1 MASSAT
7 VSAPKKRKSFSEYFH
22 SMRGQQLIVTL
33 VFLFVPLVLLF
44 MFTYLPFFKMVEF
57 SFFKMKYIGRRTF
70 VGLQNYISVFTRKD
84 CFHALSLSLYYMVG
98 SVVQMALALLF
109 ATILS
114 FKCKGSKFFR
124 GALYFPCLICGIS
137 VGFIFKFFFTH
148 GFVLDTLLSWVGF
161 NVDKLPFWLRD
172 ESINNVVLVACSIW
186 KYIGQNIV
194 MFIGAIASVDPVLY
208 EAAEID
214 GANAWHR
221 FKDIILPSIST
232 IVVLNLIIGLA
243 FGITTLLLL
252 DPILYFFGASEATI
266 GYARDYMSIIL
277 MGNVITHMY
286 LGLNSVLRASGHPRK
301 SMYATIYTVVINA
314 ALDPLFIY
322 GFGWG
327 IRGAAI
333 ATVLA
338 QVIALIW
345 QFHILSDKSELLHF
359 RRGIYR
365 LRRKIV
371 RDILAIGMSP
381 FLMNLAACFIVILI
395 NKGLKQYGGDLMIG
409 AYGIVNRLAFFFV
422 MIVMGINQGMQPIAG
437 YNFGARQYDRV
448 LRVLRLTII
457 GATCVTGAGFL
468 MGELAPRLAVSAFT
482 NDPELIRL
490 AVEGMRIVFI
500 CFPIIGFQMV
510 ATNFFMS
517 IGMAGKAI
525 FLSLSRQLLFL
536 MPGLIFL
543 PHIFDVHTRWDGSWG
558 VWCAMPLSDLMASAV
573 AFFMLVYQLR
583 KFRAQMDAARSTN
596 LQ

>member
-1 MASSAT
+1 MKENNPHILGTEKVGKLLLEYSIPAIIGMTLTSLYNIIDSVFIGHGVGAMAISGLAI
-7 VSAPKKRKSFSEYFH
+7 SFPLMNLLVAFC
-22 SMRGQQLIVTL
+22 TL
-33 VFLFVPLVLLF
+33 VGVGGATISSIRLGQKDTDGAEKVLGNVTVLCVINSIFYGGITLLF
-44 MFTYLPFFKMVEF
+44 LDQ
-57 SFFKMKYIGRRTF
+57 I
-70 VGLQNYISVFTRKD
+70 
-84 CFHALSLSLYYMVG
+84 
-98 SVVQMALALLF
+98 LF
-109 ATILS
+109 
-114 FKCKGSKFFR
+114 
-124 GALYFPCLICGIS
+124 
-137 VGFIFKFFFTH
+137 
-148 GFVLDTLLSWVGF
+148 
-161 NVDKLPFWLRD
+161 
-172 ESINNVVLVACSIW
+172 
-186 KYIGQNIV
+186 
-194 MFIGAIASVDPVLY
+194 
-208 EAAEID
+208 
-214 GANAWHR
+214 
-221 FKDIILPSIST
+221 
-232 IVVLNLIIGLA
+232 
-243 FGITTLLLL
+243 
-252 DPILYFFGASEATI
+252 FFGASHDTLP
-266 GYARDYMSIIL
+266 YARDFMQIIL
-277 MGNVITHMY
+277 IGSPVTYVMI
-286 LGLNSVLRASGHPRK
+286 GLNNIMRATGYPRK
-301 SMYATIYTVVINA
+301 AMLSSMLTVGCNIILAPV
-314 ALDPLFIY
+314 FI
-322 GFGWG
+322 FWLGWG
-327 IRGAAI
+327 IRGAAT
-333 ATVLA
+333 AT
-338 QVIALIW
+338 
-345 QFHILSDKSELLHF
+345 ILSQFAGMIWVLSHFMQEKSYIRF
-359 RRGIYR
+359 KKGIFK
-365 LRRKIV
+365 LRKRIV
-371 RDILAIGMSP
+371 ENIFSIGMSP

>member
-1 MASSAT
+1 MSATIKGAATELGTERIRKLLMQYAVPAIIAMTASSLYNMVDSIFIGHGVGPLAISGLALTFPLMNLAAAFGSLVGVGAAT
-7 VSAPKKRKSFSEYFH
+7 LV
-22 SMRGQQLIVTL
+22 SMRLGQ
-33 VFLFVPLVLLF
+33 
-44 MFTYLPFFKMVEF
+44 
-57 SFFKMKYIGRRTF
+57 
-70 VGLQNYISVFTRKD
+70 
-84 CFHALSLSLYYMVG
+84 
-98 SVVQMALALLF
+98 
-109 ATILS
+109 
-114 FKCKGSKFFR
+114 
-124 GALYFPCLICGIS
+124 
-137 VGFIFKFFFTH
+137 
-148 GFVLDTLLSWVGF
+148 
-161 NVDKLPFWLRD
+161 RD
-172 ESINNVVLVACSIW
+172 YGTA
-186 KYIGQNIV
+186 QNILGNV
-194 MFIGAIASVDPVLY
+194 
-208 EAAEID
+208 
-214 GANAWHR
+214 
-221 FKDIILPSIST
+221 
-232 IVVLNLIIGLA
+232 VVLNLIIGLA
-243 FGITTLLLL
+243 FGITTLLL
-252 DPILYFFGASEATI
+252 
-266 GYARDYMSIIL
+266 
-277 MGNVITHMY
+277 
-286 LGLNSVLRASGHPRK
+286 
-301 SMYATIYTVVINA
+301 
-314 ALDPLFIY
+314 LDPLFIY

-381 FLMNLAACFIVILI
+381 FLMNLAACFIVIQI

>member
-1 MASSAT
+1 M
-7 VSAPKKRKSFSEYFH
+7 
-22 SMRGQQLIVTL
+22 
-33 VFLFVPLVLLF
+33 
-44 MFTYLPFFKMVEF
+44 
-57 SFFKMKYIGRRTF
+57 
-70 VGLQNYISVFTRKD
+70 
-84 CFHALSLSLYYMVG
+84 
-98 SVVQMALALLF
+98 
-109 ATILS
+109 
-114 FKCKGSKFFR
+114 
-124 GALYFPCLICGIS
+124 
-137 VGFIFKFFFTH
+137 
-148 GFVLDTLLSWVGF
+148 
-161 NVDKLPFWLRD
+161 
-172 ESINNVVLVACSIW
+172 
-186 KYIGQNIV
+186 
-194 MFIGAIASVDPVLY
+194 
-208 EAAEID
+208 
-214 GANAWHR
+214 
-221 FKDIILPSIST
+221 
-232 IVVLNLIIGLA
+232 
-243 FGITTLLLL
+243 
-252 DPILYFFGASEATI
+252 
-266 GYARDYMSIIL
+266 
-277 MGNVITHMY
+277 
-286 LGLNSVLRASGHPRK
+286 
-301 SMYATIYTVVINA
+301 VINA